1 MSAGGTNMHQT
12 KGRRGHYLLQAEEA
26 EDLANLFLEGS
37 AREKWL
43 NIAKAYRLLA
53 GQPENTDETS
63 REDNRIRK
71 SAA

>member
-1 MSAGGTNMHQT
+1 MHQT

-26 EDLANLFLEGS
+26 EDLADLFLEGS

-53 GQPENTDETS
+53 GQLESAGEPESEPS
-63 REDNRIRK
+63 PERIRK

>member
-1 MSAGGTNMHQT
+1 MMYRNT
-12 KGRRGHYLLQAEEA
+12 GRRGHYLLQAEEA
-26 EDLANLFLEGS
+26 EELAVLFLEES

-53 GQPENTDETS
+53 GLPETAGATPPKD
-63 REDNRIRK
+63 DRIRK

>member
-1 MSAGGTNMHQT
+1 MHQN
-12 KGRRGHYLLQAEEA
+12 KGRRGHYLLRAEEA
-26 EDLANLFLEGS
+26 EDLAGLFLEGS

-53 GQPENTDETS
+53 GQPDAADETPAK
-63 REDNRIRK
+63 DIRK